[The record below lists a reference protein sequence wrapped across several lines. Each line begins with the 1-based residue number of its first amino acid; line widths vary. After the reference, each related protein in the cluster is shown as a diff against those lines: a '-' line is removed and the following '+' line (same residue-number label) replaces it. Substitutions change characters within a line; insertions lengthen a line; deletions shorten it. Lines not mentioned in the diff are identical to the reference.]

1 MTSILRDNLNFIFG
15 STELMILIKTTGIVA
30 LGLLIVWANRSARAS
45 VRHLVLTCSF
55 ACILLLPIATV
66 LAPQFHF
73 ELEDPNLQLVTTELT
88 PAPTETIR
96 PANLQ
101 TGTATSSA
109 GSIGSWS
116 SSLNSAVWLIWGLG
130 AALVLLK
137 LAVSLFQLHRVR
149 RAGIPS
155 LEVDE
160 LLQKLAVEEGI
171 QRRVDVLLHD
181 DVDVPL
187 TYGALRPVILL
198 PADARTWT
206 DLELRRVF
214 LHELEHI
221 KRRDWPI
228 QVMARAVCALYWFQP
243 LVWVAWR
250 QLCLEAERA
259 SDDAVVSQAERADY
273 AEQLVSLARR
283 LSNALAPPAL
293 SMANRSDLS
302 RRVRSILD
310 SEQARGR
317 VGLRW
322 SVAAVLFC
330 AVVLSVGAP
339 GFKVVRTYA
348 QATQASKQKPAPKV
362 RALTKGLLEAVESGE
377 LKEVEDLLQAG
388 ADVNGSVEGDGTA
401 LIVAAKGGNKASV
414 ELLLKNGADPNV
426 ASPGDGNPLIMAA
439 DAGHEDIVELL
450 LNHGAMIDQVVEGDE
465 NALIKS
471 SGSGRL
477 DVVKFLLSRGANVN
491 ARAWSGDPGGEW
503 RTALMMARRGGHN
516 DVVQVLISA
525 GARD

>member
-73 ELEDPNLQLVTTELT
+73 ELEDPNLVTTELT

-116 SSLNSAVWLIWGLG
+116 LSLNSAVWLIWGLG

-259 SDDAVVSQAERADY
+259 SDDAVVSQTERA
-273 AEQLVSLARR
+273 
-283 LSNALAPPAL
+283 
-293 SMANRSDLS
+293 
-302 RRVRSILD
+302 
-310 SEQARGR
+310 
-317 VGLRW
+317 
-322 SVAAVLFC
+322 
-330 AVVLSVGAP
+330 
-339 GFKVVRTYA
+339 
-348 QATQASKQKPAPKV
+348 
-362 RALTKGLLEAVESGE
+362 
-377 LKEVEDLLQAG
+377 
-388 ADVNGSVEGDGTA
+388 
-401 LIVAAKGGNKASV
+401 
-414 ELLLKNGADPNV
+414 
-426 ASPGDGNPLIMAA
+426 
-439 DAGHEDIVELL
+439 
-450 LNHGAMIDQVVEGDE
+450 
-465 NALIKS
+465 
-471 SGSGRL
+471 
-477 DVVKFLLSRGANVN
+477 
-491 ARAWSGDPGGEW
+491 
-503 RTALMMARRGGHN
+503 
-516 DVVQVLISA
+516 
-525 GARD
+525 